1 MGVVVERFDVFLV
14 NLDPTI
20 GREIQKTR
28 PCVIISPNEM
38 NRHLG
43 TAIVAP
49 MTSQTRKY
57 PSRISCQF
65 QGKPGQVVLD
75 QIRTVD
81 KLRLGKRLGRLDLEE
96 QRKILEILSEIFAE

>member
-1 MGVVVERFDVFLV
+1 MGMVVQRFDVFLI

-20 GREIQKTR
+20 GQEIQKTR

-49 MTSQTRKY
+49 MTSQTRNY
-57 PSRISCQF
+57 PSRISCEF
-65 QGKPGQVVLD
+65 QGKTGQIVLD

-81 KLRLGKRLGRLDLEE
+81 KTRLGKRLGELTANE
-96 QRKILEILSEIFAE
+96 QRKVLDLLAEMFAE